1 MMALRSLADRLRAGE
16 TVFCGWSA
24 LTDPL
29 AAEALARTGFDAVCL
44 DMQHG
49 FHDFQSLRDGL
60 TGIVAAGAAP
70 ALRVPYGG
78 LADIGRG
85 LDLGFEAV
93 ICPMVNSVAD
103 AHAFAQAAKFPPVG
117 ARSWG
122 PARAMMLTGGSKE
135 AFLRDANRRTVA
147 FAMIETREALADLDH
162 ILSVD
167 GIDGV
172 FVGPNDLSISLARG
186 AGIGT
191 GVEGLAEAMQTVADR
206 AAARGRIAGAF
217 ALTRED
223 ALAYAAAGYRFIA
236 TGPDL
241 QLLATAAAEL
251 IRGLR
256 NPT

>member
-1 MMALRSLADRLRAGE
+1 MALRSLADRLRAGE

-29 AAEALARTGFDAVCL
+29 AAEAMARTGFDAVCL

-49 FHDFQSLRDGL
+49 FHDFHSLRDGL

-70 ALRVPYGG
+70 VLRVPFGG
-78 LADIGRG
+78 LPDVGRG

-93 ICPMVNSVAD
+93 ICPMIDSESD
-103 AHAFAQAAKFPPVG
+103 ALAFARAAKYPPVG
-117 ARSWG
+117 GRSWG
-122 PARAMMLTGGSKE
+122 PARAMMLTGGSRE
-135 AFLRDANRRTVA
+135 SFLHNANRRTIA
-147 FAMIETREALADLDH
+147 FAMVETREAIGQLDRILA
-162 ILSVD
+162 VE

-172 FVGPNDLSISLARG
+172 FVGPNDLSISLAQG
-186 AGIGT
+186 AAIGT
-191 GVEGLAEAMQTVADR
+191 GVDGLTEAMEMIAQR
-206 AAARGRIAGAF
+206 AAASGRIAGAF

-241 QLLATAAAEL
+241 HLLAAAAAEL

>member
-1 MMALRSLADRLRAGE
+1 MPSGALADRLRGGE

-29 AAEALARTGFDAVCL
+29 AAEAIARTGFDAVCL

-49 FHDFQSLRDGL
+49 FHDFTSLRDGL

-70 ALRVPYGG
+70 VLRVPYGG
-78 LADIGRG
+78 FADIGRG

-93 ICPMVNSVAD
+93 ICPMVDSEED
-103 AHAFAQAAKFPPVG
+103 ARRFVRAAKFPPLG
-117 ARSWG
+117 GRSWG
-122 PARAMMLTGGSKE
+122 PARAMMLTGGDAAE
-135 AFLRDANRRTVA
+135 FLRGANRRVVA
-147 FAMIETREALADLDH
+147 FAMIETREALDSLDH
-162 ILSVD
+162 ILSVE
-167 GIDGV
+167 GVDGV
-172 FVGPNDLSISLARG
+172 FVGPNDLSISLADGSAIG
-186 AGIGT
+186 AC
-191 GVEGLAEAMQTVADR
+191 VQGLCESMAAIAER
-206 AAARGRIAGAF
+206 ARAHGRIAGAF

-223 ALAYAAAGYRFIA
+223 ALRYAATGYRFIA

-256 NPT
+256 NPS